1 MNLADPFKQLV
12 ERRLWP
18 VALLLVAALVAIPFV
33 LVKKDEGRDVL
44 PAATAALPAG
54 GEDPSQTLV
63 GASDAEKRDSVRSVL
78 GDRKDPFR
86 PAQVRRVPKPE
97 TADTTASLGTQAPTG
112 ASGGP
117 DVSSGGGSDVS
128 SGGGTT
134 APTTPTGPVPTR
146 TPEAQKPSYELYSLI
161 VRVGDPDAGLK
172 TRNLKRLSGLP
183 GGTSP
188 ALLYL
193 GLRDDHKTAVF
204 IVDAGATVLGDGTC
218 QPAPDNCQT
227 LELRPGETEF
237 VTRGGKLYEV
247 DLVKIITKK
256 TSSPKAV
263 QAAHKSVARGGRK
276 ALRARIARVGTY
288 HYSERTGTLRKLSR
302 KAQSARVAKA
312 SASGAN
318 GAFSSSG

>member
-18 VALLLVAALVAIPFV
+18 VALLLVAALIAVPV
-33 LVKKDEGRDVL
+33 LLTKKDAGAGMV
-44 PAATAALPAG
+44 PAAAETPAG
-54 GEDPSQTLV
+54 DNPSASVVTL
-63 GASDAEKRDSVRSVL
+63 SDATRRDEVRSVL

-86 PAQVRRVPKPE
+86 PAQLRRVPKPE
-97 TADTTASLGTQAPTG
+97 TADTAASLGTQAPTG

-134 APTTPTGPVPTR
+134 APTTPTGPVPTG
-146 TPEAQKPSYELYSLI
+146 TPEVQKPSYELYSLI

-172 TRNLKRLSGLP
+172 TRNLKRLTGLP

-237 VTRGGKLYEV
+237 VTRGEKLYEV

-263 QAAHKSVARGGRK
+263 QSAHRSVARGGRQ
-276 ALRARIARVGTY
+276 ALRRRIAQVGAY
-288 HYSERTGTLRKLSR
+288 RYSERSGTLEKLSR
-302 KAQSARVAKA
+302 KAQAARVAQA
-312 SASGAN
+312 SASGSPDTRTST
-318 GAFSSSG
+318 G